1 MTSLVVKQFG
11 GVSPRTPPRYLRD
24 MQAQQALSCPAW
36 LGSLT
41 GLPGTTKVLNTV
53 KANVRSI
60 YRFGQDINEDG
71 RYWFEFERD
80 TDVVRGAIAG
90 DTEERTY
97 WADGVKPKKTN
108 NVLALTSG
116 INYPVA
122 AYDLGVPRPDEPC
135 IPIVQGDGTGIP
147 ETRDRKSVV

>member
-1 MTSLVVKQFG
+1 MSISDWSSDVCSSDL
-11 GVSPRTPPRYLRD
+11 
-24 MQAQQALSCPAW
+24 W

-60 YRFGQDINEDG
+60 YRFGQDINADG

-80 TDVVRGAIAG
+80 TDVLRGAIAG

-97 WADGVKPKKTN
+97 WADGVKPKKTH

-122 AYDLGVPRPDEPC
+122 AYDLAVPRPDEPC
-135 IPIVQGDGTGIP
+135 IPIVRSEEQTSELHHLLRLSYSTISLK
-147 ETRDRKSVV
+147 KST